1 MSVERR
7 ASGSSRDMVTA
18 PKTRL
23 VQKQPHLLAY
33 ITPAEAALLKEN
45 GGTGEMVNGIP
56 AFPRGSVS
64 KSKVDK
70 AKAKTSTKSAPAP
83 RNDRQPVAKS
93 TPAPAPKERNDRQ
106 PVAKPAPAPKTLTR
120 SITVPAP
127 PPKDD
132 GPSAAEKAKVPAYTQ
147 FILDKEIAKD
157 ADAKAKS
164 LADATAKSD
173 AAKAKARVQSLAD
186 AKERAKEKADAADA
200 KAKADAADAKA
211 KSDAA
216 DATAKSDAK
225 AKADAKVAEEKRIKD
240 QLAADAKKAKAA
252 LAVEKAPAKG
262 KYLPAGST
270 TDKRGLTMDTAQ
282 NPRLDKNGNVVSAE
296 DAKYLNFTDMIDGG
310 GPGRAGPEFQ
320 TIRQAKDSPTGGE
333 KTGTVA
339 TWIGATPLNSGI
351 QPTGIAGFMN
361 SGGIIGSIMNSVLG
375 PDTRTEEEKAAALLL
390 QQQQMERDP
399 HARYSDRDSGPVFRI
414 PPNPVDPAPPVV
426 PTDPLI
432 STPIGSG
439 MYGNVGQ
446 VSAQDLMV
454 GGNQTSQELL
464 NAPRALPTGEIPFSE
479 PTQEEMFA
487 RINGT
492 RETSYTGLPAGDAS
506 IARENAAN
514 PNYTP
519 PGTLMANNGPADQ
532 LASIYGPPGQVD
544 PMYPLAAQ
552 QAAPVPAPQAAPT
565 FANLYGGGQQQLPG
579 QPYYGI
585 MG

>member
-33 ITPAEAALLKEN
+33 ITPAEAALLKKN

-64 KSKVDK
+64 KSTVDK

-106 PVAKPAPAPKTLTR
+106 PVAPSAPAPRNDRQPVAPSAPAPKTLTR

-132 GPSAAEKAKVPAYTQ
+132 GPSAAEKA
-147 FILDKEIAKD
+147 
-157 ADAKAKS
+157 
-164 LADATAKSD
+164 
-173 AAKAKARVQSLAD
+173 AAAARVQSLAD
-186 AKERAKEKADAADA
+186 AKERAKALADA

-216 DATAKSDAK
+216 DAKEKADAADAKEKADAADAKEKADAADAKAKSDAK

-252 LAVEKAPAKG
+252 LAVEKAPAIAKG

-296 DAKYLNFTDMIDGG
+296 DAKYLNFMDMIDGG

-320 TIRQAKDSPTGGE
+320 TKSQAKDSPTGGE
-333 KTGTVA
+333 KTGTIASFV
-339 TWIGATPLNSGI
+339 GATPLNSGI
-351 QPTGIAGFMN
+351 EPTGIAGFVN
-361 SGGIIGSIMNSVLG
+361 SGGIIGTILNKRSW
-375 PDTRTEEEKAAALLL
+375 P
-390 QQQQMERDP
+390 
-399 HARYSDRDSGPVFRI
+399 RY
-414 PPNPVDPAPPVV
+414 
-426 PTDPLI
+426 
-432 STPIGSG
+432 
-439 MYGNVGQ
+439 
-446 VSAQDLMV
+446 
-454 GGNQTSQELL
+454 
-464 NAPRALPTGEIPFSE
+464 
-479 PTQEEMFA
+479 
-487 RINGT
+487 
-492 RETSYTGLPAGDAS
+492 
-506 IARENAAN
+506 AN
-514 PNYTP
+514 R
-519 PGTLMANNGPADQ
+519 GRK
-532 LASIYGPPGQVD
+532 
-544 PMYPLAAQ
+544 
-552 QAAPVPAPQAAPT
+552 
-565 FANLYGGGQQQLPG
+565 GGGLTLATATNG
-579 QPYYGI
+579 SR
-585 MG
+585 